1 MCMSKAKEV
10 VRFLNSIYDKLEFKE
25 YERSSGEIH
34 CYAPL
39 GDLSLKDILAN
50 ARGAGYGLHVRYTCV
65 RPPEKGEGCEY
76 IEGDFVEVSE
86 KAVRYLDK
94 NQEEYFFP
102 PYDEVDVDATK
113 ELAEEII
120 RDYLGYILVEEMDK
134 NEKDVPAFASKHLK
148 FSWEENKDYS
158 DGTLIAMF
166 SFKNKRDYNKFKEA
180 WFHEFNYRSSL
191 ADLVG
196 LNTEDTLPYL
206 LDHNEDIIDA
216 ETGNWICAAGL
227 NLKGMKPRKP
237 STRKG
242 IVDLSALKVGTPLV
256 DSVAFAKQVL
266 LDVSGLTKKVKM
278 DVFSYEN
285 GIMVS
290 FDSGYDVGEFLFKFF
305 RETESG
311 KKLMEY
317 AAQNIFSGDYWNFHK
332 YNGRFGKL
340 EACCD
345 FDSYSYEDAMD
356 DAGINGFEFVYWTD
370 KEGYSLKYDLFRS
383 EDEDEDVSGYWVNC

>member
-1 MCMSKAKEV
+1 M
-10 VRFLNSIYDKLEFKE
+10 RL
-25 YERSSGEIH
+25 
-34 CYAPL
+34 
-39 GDLSLKDILAN
+39 
-50 ARGAGYGLHVRYTCV
+50 
-65 RPPEKGEGCEY
+65 PEEGEGSEY

-102 PYDEVDVDATK
+102 PYDEVDVNATK
-113 ELAEEII
+113 ELVEEII

-134 NEKDVPAFASKHLK
+134 KEDVSVFASKHLK

-166 SFKNKRDYNKFKEA
+166 SFKDKKDYNKFKEA
-180 WFHEFNYRSSL
+180 WFHSFNYRSSV
-191 ADLVG
+191 ADVVG

-206 LDHNEDIIDA
+206 FDYDEDIIDA
-216 ETGNWICAAGL
+216 ETGNWLCAAGF
-227 NLKGMKPRKP
+227 NLKGMRPRKP
-237 STRKG
+237 STRTG

-256 DSVAFAKQVL
+256 DSVAFAKQFL
-266 LDVSGLTKKVKM
+266 LDVSSLTRVVKM
-278 DVFSYEN
+278 DVFSYES

-311 KKLMEY
+311 RKLMKY
-317 AAQNIFSGDYWNFHK
+317 ADQNIFSDDYWNFHK
-332 YNGRFGKL
+332 YSGKFAEL

-345 FDSYSYEDAMD
+345 FDSYSYEDVMD
-356 DAGINGFEFVYWTD
+356 DAGINGFEFVYWSD

-383 EDEDEDVSGYWVNC
+383 EDEDEDVLN

>member
-1 MCMSKAKEV
+1 MSKAEEA
-10 VRFLNSIYDKLEFKE
+10 VRFLNGIYGDKLKFMKHKC
-25 YERSSGEIH
+25 SSGETRW
-34 CYAPL
+34 YASL
-39 GDLSLKDILAN
+39 GDLSLKNILTN
-50 ARGAGYGLHVRYTCV
+50 ARGAGDGLFVRYSCV
-65 RPPEKGEGCEY
+65 RLPEEGEGIEY

-94 NQEEYFFP
+94 NQEEVFTP
-102 PYDEVDVDATK
+102 PYDEVDVNATK
-113 ELAEEII
+113 ELVEEII

-134 NEKDVPAFASKHLK
+134 KEEDVSVFASKHLK

-166 SFKNKRDYNKFKEA
+166 SFKDKKDYNKFKEA
-180 WFHEFNYRSSL
+180 WFHAFNYRSSV
-191 ADLVG
+191 ANVVG
-196 LNTEDTLPYL
+196 LNTEGTLPL
-206 LDHNEDIIDA
+206 LFDHDEDIVDA
-216 ETGNWICAAGL
+216 ETGNWLCVAGF

-237 STRKG
+237 STRTG

-256 DSVAFAKQVL
+256 DSVAFAKQFL
-266 LDVSGLTKKVKM
+266 RDVSALTKVVRM
-278 DVFSYEN
+278 DVFSYES

-305 RETESG
+305 RKTESG
-311 KKLMEY
+311 RKLMKY
-317 AAQNIFSGDYWNFHK
+317 ADQNIYSDDYWNFHK
-332 YNGRFGKL
+332 YSGKFAEL

-356 DAGINGFEFVYWTD
+356 DAGINGFEFVYWSD

-383 EDEDEDVSGYWVNC
+383 EDEDEDVLN